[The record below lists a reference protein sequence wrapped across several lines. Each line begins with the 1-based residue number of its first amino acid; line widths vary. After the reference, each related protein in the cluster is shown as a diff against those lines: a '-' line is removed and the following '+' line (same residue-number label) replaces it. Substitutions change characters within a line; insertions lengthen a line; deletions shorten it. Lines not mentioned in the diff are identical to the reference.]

1 MNKNHSFQSWFGRK
15 IQYEY
20 SWSLKFAQKS
30 KLAIIMKTLLIF
42 VRKLGKIFFMGRK
55 SFKIWKKYLPLFRRL
70 YLESIFNFV
79 LPIMYLATKKDLRRF
94 LKILIDN
101 IFQSTVK
108 PCFLLTLR
116 PRKIVPQVS
125 ESANCET

>member
-1 MNKNHSFQSWFGRK
+1 MKYNIPLMNGVQFSILGFIVFGFGIVFHFVHLLLIPNMK
-15 IQYEY
+15 DGL
-20 SWSLKFAQKS
+20 SNDD
-30 KLAIIMKTLLIF
+30 IIMQS
-42 VRKLGKIFFMGRK
+42 
-55 SFKIWKKYLPLFRRL
+55 SFEFRRL

-108 PCFLLTLR
+108 PCFLLTLG

-125 ESANCET
+125 ESAN